1 MSRFPPDAVV
11 LGALVAWDLP
21 DPTVEPL
28 AEGYTA
34 HLWRVDTP
42 GVRYVARLA
51 YAAPE
56 VVLSGLEAAR
66 RLSEAD
72 IRAAAPTPTAS
83 GAPYVLVGWPPGD
96 EHPLSLLRFVP
107 GVPLEAAGVDAPVVL
122 GESLGR
128 AHSAL
133 VEGSTDRLEHLEF
146 LEDDSDV
153 IRAGAVRPLVHAAV
167 DKIKRVLDRGLTGG
181 TTLGEPEV
189 LVDDDGTPGF
199 IDFGMVAEGPFLFDV
214 SRICI
219 GVRYGIEHPSEE
231 ADRFLAAYRRTAP
244 IDEGELVYLEAFMA
258 LQWAI
263 QAKFM
268 AGRLARGSSLGSSA
282 ESDREG
288 LEIALRKLEARY
300 G

>member
-11 LGALVAWDLP
+11 LDALAAWDLE
-21 DPTVEPL
+21 DPGVEPL

-34 HLWRVDTP
+34 HVWTVDTP
-42 GVRYVARLA
+42 RVRYVARLA

-56 VVLSGLEAAR
+56 VVLLGLEAAR
-66 RLSEAD
+66 RLSEAG
-72 IRAAAPTPTAS
+72 IRAAAPTPTAA
-83 GAPYVLVGWPPGD
+83 GAPYVLMAWPPGD

-107 GVPLEAAGVDAPVVL
+107 GVPLEAARVDVPVVL
-122 GESLGR
+122 GEWLGR
-128 AHSAL
+128 AHAAL
-133 VEGSTDRLEHLEF
+133 EGRGTGRLKHLEF
-146 LEDDSDV
+146 LQEDSDV
-153 IRAGAVRPLVHAAV
+153 VQADAVRPSVRAAV
-167 DKIKRVLDRGLTGG
+167 DEVRPVLERGLTAG

-189 LVDDDGTPGF
+189 LVDDEGTPGF

-214 SRICI
+214 ARICI
-219 GVRYGIEHPSEE
+219 GIRYGIEHPSEE

-244 IDEGELVYLEAFMA
+244 IDEGELVHLGAFMA

-268 AGRLARGSSLGSSA
+268 AGRLARGSNLGSSA
-282 ESDREG
+282 ESDRQG
-288 LEIALRKLEARY
+288 LEVALRKLEARY